1 MWKTLPMRKG
11 KTTGA
16 SQQIFTIS
24 GVCLQRLAAAYK
36 RNQLNEEQTLKGIW
50 TGLRFAPSEV
60 GLFLCNEFGSQYNSL
75 TITMHLYLTNWLD
88 LIDSSSCVSVWVWS
102 TAPCKLLLLV
112 SSRSNIQLPEVYVLR
127 SIKGHQLL
135 QVLTAAQMYACCCFL
150 CIWLRVA
157 AVAAGEPMC
166 EKMEP
171 VPTFSCIDR
180 VIDWTWIRSPLKSK
194 RLSPYKRVGSWLI
207 GVSQSI
213 KQNMSSIF
221 FYFSGS
227 PINHPCTLA
236 RLEY

>member
-171 VPTFSCIDR
+171 VPT
-180 VIDWTWIRSPLKSK
+180 
-194 RLSPYKRVGSWLI
+194 LSPYKRVGSWLI

>member
-1 MWKTLPMRKG
+1 MWVVEVVLWDYHAIRSRREYLDVMFGYSLKWINLVDLLWWLLKKKTR
-11 KTTGA
+11 TD
-16 SQQIFTIS
+16 IS
-24 GVCLQRLAAAYK
+24 M
-36 RNQLNEEQTLKGIW
+36 
-50 TGLRFAPSEV
+50 
-60 GLFLCNEFGSQYNSL
+60 LF
-75 TITMHLYLTNWLD
+75 YLTNRLN

-180 VIDWTWIRSPLKSK
+180 VIDWTWIVRLKSK
-194 RLSPYKRVGSWLI
+194 RAVAL
-207 GVSQSI
+207 
-213 KQNMSSIF
+213 
-221 FYFSGS
+221 
-227 PINHPCTLA
+227 
-236 RLEY
+236 